1 MKRYF
6 IEKDIQMAIKCMKIC
21 STSLAIREYKLKPQW
36 DITIRMTKLKIVIP
50 PNASEDAETLD
61 QSFIAGRNAKSTA
74 TLLRQVSDFL

>member
-1 MKRYF
+1 
-6 IEKDIQMAIKCMKIC
+6 
-21 STSLAIREYKLKPQW
+21 
-36 DITIRMTKLKIVIP
+36 MTKLKIVIP